1 MAISEYN
8 KVSFITSSSTKIPK
22 MLNRTGS
29 LIVLSSNL
37 SNSHKRTSLWL
48 RGNLIASGW
57 GLEKEENMN
66 NAEWIAMSYNPIF
79 SQTFGMSY
87 FSPEEDV
94 VETIDNPRSV
104 EMWLKHNHNYTD
116 TCYNNLYTYASEQFT
131 KINKDINSIKVN
143 IGNIDVKLNKYK
155 EDTYSYVVTAK
166 ENCYTYTKYWV
177 DRIIGGAPDFI
188 DSLDEIKNFLKN
200 DKENHMATLAKIQN
214 VDKYSVKREDEIT
227 GSNGKLYTYI
237 TENSSY
243 EYVDK
248 SITYEGTYTYIT
260 YDSDGNPIKN
270 TGNYTYYGTSTYKG
284 GQVSLN
290 SFQVCTGEKWKN
302 TPLDKLL
309 NLLVEPYPYKK
320 PVLNSVIINDV
331 SLSDWSNEVIEY
343 NSKVNLDTIGLDISL
358 NDASSTILTFENS
371 ILKNT
376 ASLTDGL
383 NNVTGLLNSISTITK
398 NPTTK
403 AETLDLINKEYTLN
417 PNMKYQFNYGKANVN
432 LYPQLKSLN
441 IQDTDHA
448 FAEGLT
454 EKTDFPKI
462 GKKFSFKVFWGI
474 SDQSAPV
481 TANGLNGQSNKLID
495 SKKSTGQL
503 KITNLPG
510 QYIIWIA
517 LPGALFDNSRVIMKS
532 WNSGI
537 ENDITE
543 INSVMLKKHIS
554 DKYIYNGTEY
564 KTFYLENI
572 EYTMFADTM
581 SLEVNF

>member
-1 MAISEYN
+1 MSISEYN

-37 SNSHKRTSLWL
+37 SNNHKRTSLWL
-48 RGNLIASGW
+48 RGNLISSGW

-116 TCYNNLYTYASEQFT
+116 TCYNNLYKYASDQFT
-131 KINKDINSIKVN
+131 NINENIKNINNN

-155 EDTYSYVVTAK
+155 DETYSYVATVK

-177 DRIIGGAPDFI
+177 DRIIGGAPDFL

-200 DKENHMATLAKIQN
+200 DRENNMATLSKIQN
-214 VDKYSVKREDEIT
+214 IDKYSVKREDEV
-227 GSNGKLYTYI
+227 SYDGKLYTYI
-237 TENSSY
+237 STKSTY

-248 SITYEGTYTYIT
+248 SKAYEGTYEYIT

-270 TGNYTYYGTSTYKG
+270 TGTYTYYGTSVYEG
-284 GQVSLN
+284 GQISLN

-320 PVLNSVIINDV
+320 PVLNNVVINDI
-331 SLSDWSNEVIEY
+331 SLEDWSNEVIEY
-343 NSKVNLDTIGLDISL
+343 DSNVNLDTIGLDISL
-358 NDASSTILTFENS
+358 NDTSSATLEFENS
-371 ILKNT
+371 ILNNT

-383 NNVTGLLNSISTITK
+383 NNVTGLLNSISVISK

-403 AETLDLINKEYTLN
+403 AEALDLINKEYTLN
-417 PNMKYQFNYGKANVN
+417 SNMKYQFNHGKANVN
-432 LYPQLKSLN
+432 LYPQLKSLD
-441 IQDTDHA
+441 IEDRDHA

-454 EKTDFPKI
+454 DKTDFPKI
-462 GKKFSFKVFWGI
+462 NKKFSFKVFWGI
-474 SDQSAPV
+474 TDQSAP
-481 TANGLNGQSNKLID
+481 TNANELSGQSSKFID
-495 SKKSTGQL
+495 SKESTGPL
-503 KITNLPG
+503 KISNLVG
-510 QYIIWIA
+510 QYIIWVA
-517 LPGALFDNSRVIMKS
+517 LPGPLFDNSKVVMKS

-543 INSVMLKKHIS
+543 IDSVMLKKHIS
-554 DKYIYNGTEY
+554 DKYVYNGAQY
-564 KTFYLENI
+564 KTFCLENI

-581 SLEVNF
+581 TLEVNF

>member
-1 MAISEYN
+1 MEISEYN

-29 LIVLSSNL
+29 LIVLSSIL
-37 SNSHKRTSLWL
+37 SNNHKRTSLWL
-48 RGNLIASGW
+48 RSNLIASGW

-94 VETIDNPRSV
+94 VETIDNPRSI

-116 TCYNNLYTYASEQFT
+116 TCYNNLYTYASDQFT
-131 KINKDINSIKVN
+131 NINENIKNINNN

-155 EDTYSYVVTAK
+155 DETYSYVATVK
-166 ENCYTYTKYWV
+166 EKCYTYTKYWV
-177 DRIIGGAPDFI
+177 DRIIGGAPDFL

-200 DKENHMATLAKIQN
+200 DRENNMATLAKIQN
-214 VDKYSVKREDEIT
+214 IDKYSVKREDEV
-227 GSNGKLYTYI
+227 SYDGKLYTYI
-237 TENSSY
+237 STKSTY

-248 SITYEGTYTYIT
+248 SKAYEGTYEYVT
-260 YDSDGNPIKN
+260 YDGDGNPIKN
-270 TGNYTYYGTSTYKG
+270 TGTYTYYGTSVYEG
-284 GQVSLN
+284 GQISLN

-320 PVLNSVIINDV
+320 PVLNNVVINDV
-331 SLSDWSNEVIEY
+331 SLEDWSNEVIEY
-343 NSKVNLDTIGLDISL
+343 DSNVNLNTIGLDISL
-358 NDASSTILTFENS
+358 NDASSTTLEFENS
-371 ILKNT
+371 ILNNT

-383 NNVTGLLNSISTITK
+383 NNVTGLLNSISTISK

-403 AETLDLINKEYTLN
+403 AEALDLINKEYTLN
-417 PNMKYQFNYGKANVN
+417 SNMKYQFNHGKANVN

-441 IQDTDHA
+441 IEDRDHA

-462 GKKFSFKVFWGI
+462 NKKFSFKVFWGI
-474 SDQSAPV
+474 TDQSAPT
-481 TANGLNGQSNKLID
+481 TANELSGQSSKFID
-495 SKKSTGQL
+495 SKESTGPL
-503 KITNLPG
+503 KISNLVG
-510 QYIIWIA
+510 QYIIWVA
-517 LPGALFDNSRVIMKS
+517 LPGPLFDNSKVVMKS

-543 INSVMLKKHIS
+543 IDSVMLKKHIS
-554 DKYIYNGTEY
+554 DKYVYNGAQY
-564 KTFYLENI
+564 KTFCLENI

-581 SLEVNF
+581 TLEVNF

>member
-37 SNSHKRTSLWL
+37 SNNHKRTSLWL

-131 KINKDINSIKVN
+131 KINKDINGIKVD

-155 EDTYSYVVTAK
+155 EDTYTYVATAK

-177 DRIIGGAPDFI
+177 DRIIGGAPDFL

-200 DKENHMATLAKIQN
+200 DRENHMATLAKIQN
-214 VDKYSVKREDEIT
+214 IDKYSVKREDEIT
-227 GSNGKLYTYI
+227 DGGKLYTYI
-237 TENSSY
+237 TKNSTY

-248 SITYEGTYTYIT
+248 SKTYEGTYEYIT
-260 YDSDGNPIKN
+260 YDDSGNPVEKKG
-270 TGNYTYYGTSTYKG
+270 TYTYYGTSTYKG
-284 GQVSLN
+284 GQISLN
-290 SFQVCTGEKWKN
+290 SFQVCTGEKWGN
-302 TPLDKLL
+302 TPLDQLL

-320 PVLNSVIINDV
+320 PTLDSIVINGIP
-331 SLSDWSNEVIEY
+331 LSDWTNDVIEY

-358 NDASSTILTFENS
+358 NDASSTTLIFENS

-376 ASLTDGL
+376 ASLSNGL
-383 NNVTGLLNSISTITK
+383 NNVTGLLNSISTISK

-403 AETLDLINKEYTLN
+403 SEALDLINKEFILN
-417 PNMKYQFNYGKANVN
+417 SNMKYQFSHGKANVN

-448 FAEGLT
+448 FVEGLT

-474 SDQSAPV
+474 TDQSAPV
-481 TANGLNGQSNKLID
+481 TANGLSGQSNKLID

-503 KITNLPG
+503 KITNLLG

-554 DKYIYNGTEY
+554 DKYVYNGTQY
-564 KTFYLENI
+564 KTFYLENV

-581 SLEVNF
+581 TLEVNF

>member
-37 SNSHKRTSLWL
+37 SNNHKRTSLWL

-94 VETIDNPRSV
+94 IETIDNPRSV

-116 TCYNNLYTYASEQFT
+116 TCYNNLYTYASDQFI
-131 KINKDINSIKVN
+131 KIDKNIKDINTY
-143 IGNIDVKLNKYK
+143 IGSIDVNLNKYK
-155 EDTYSYVVTAK
+155 EEIYNHIETTKD
-166 ENCYTYTKYWV
+166 NCYTYTKYWA
-177 DRIIGGAPDFI
+177 DRIIGGAPDFL

-200 DKENHMATLAKIQN
+200 DKENHMATLTKIQN
-214 VDKYSVKREDEIT
+214 IDKYSVKREDEIEKD
-227 GSNGKLYTYI
+227 GKQYTYI
-237 TENSSY
+237 KENSTY

-248 SITYEGTYTYIT
+248 TYTYIGTYTYIT
-260 YDSDGNPIKN
+260 YDDSGNKHEN
-270 TGNYTYYGTSTYKG
+270 TGTYSYYKTAIYTG
-284 GQVSLN
+284 GQISLN
-290 SFQVCTGEKWKN
+290 SFQVCTGEKWGN
-302 TPLDKLL
+302 TPLDQLL

-320 PVLNSVIINDV
+320 PTLDSIVINSIP
-331 SLSDWSNEVIEY
+331 LSDWTNDVIEY

-358 NDASSTILTFENS
+358 NDASSTKMEFENS
-371 ILKNT
+371 ILNNT
-376 ASLTDGL
+376 EELTNGL
-383 NNVTGLLNSISTITK
+383 NNVTQLLNSISTISK

-403 AETLDLINKEYTLN
+403 EEVLDLINKEHILN
-417 PNMKYQFNYGKANVN
+417 PNMKYQFNHGKANVN

-441 IQDTDHA
+441 IEDTDHA

-454 EKTDFPKI
+454 EKIDFPKI
-462 GKKFSFKVFWGI
+462 NKKFSFKVFWGI
-474 SDQSAPV
+474 TDQSVPV
-481 TANGLNGQSNKLID
+481 TADELNAQSNKLID
-495 SKKSTGQL
+495 SKESTGKL
-503 KITNLPG
+503 KITNTPG

-517 LPGALFDNSRVIMKS
+517 LPSPLFDNSRIVMKS

-543 INSVMLKKHIS
+543 INSVMLKNHIS

-581 SLEVNF
+581 TLEVNF

>member
-1 MAISEYN
+1 MEISEYN

-37 SNSHKRTSLWL
+37 SNNNKRTSLWL

-94 VETIDNPRSV
+94 VETIDNPRSI

-116 TCYNNLYTYASEQFT
+116 TCYNNLYTYASDQFT
-131 KINKDINSIKVN
+131 KINKDINGIKN
-143 IGNIDVKLNKYK
+143 DIGNIDIKLNKYK
-155 EDTYSYVVTAK
+155 DETYTYVATAK

-177 DRIIGGAPDFI
+177 DRIIGGAPDFL

-200 DKENHMATLAKIQN
+200 DRENHMATLAKIQN
-214 VDKYSVKREDEIT
+214 IDKYSVKREDEV
-227 GSNGKLYTYI
+227 SYDGKLYTYI
-237 TENSSY
+237 STKSTY

-248 SITYEGTYTYIT
+248 NITYEGTYEYIT

-270 TGNYTYYGTSTYKG
+270 TGTYTYYGTSVYEG
-284 GQVSLN
+284 GQISLN

-302 TPLDKLL
+302 TPLDILL

-320 PVLNSVIINDV
+320 PVLNNVVINDV
-331 SLSDWSNEVIEY
+331 SLEDWANEVIEY
-343 NSKVNLDTIGLDISL
+343 NSKVNLNTIVLDISL
-358 NDASSTILTFENS
+358 NDASSTTLTFENS

-376 ASLTDGL
+376 ASLANGL
-383 NNVTGLLNSISTITK
+383 NNVTGLLNSISTVTN

-403 AETLDLINKEYTLN
+403 AEALNLINKEYTLN
-417 PNMKYQFNYGKANVN
+417 ANMKYQFNHGKANVN
-432 LYPQLKSLN
+432 LYPQLKSLD
-441 IQDTDHA
+441 IEDRDHA

-454 EKTDFPKI
+454 EKTYFPKI
-462 GKKFSFKVFWGI
+462 NKKFSFKVFWGI
-474 SDQSAPV
+474 TDQSAPV
-481 TANGLNGQSNKLID
+481 TANALIGESNKLID
-495 SKKSTGQL
+495 SKESTGQL
-503 KITNLPG
+503 KITNLSG
-510 QYIIWIA
+510 QYIIWVA
-517 LPGALFDNSRVIMKS
+517 LPGPLFDNSRVIMKS

-543 INSVMLKKHIS
+543 INSVMLKNHIS
-554 DKYIYNGTEY
+554 DKYVYNGVQY

-581 SLEVNF
+581 TLEVNF

>member
-37 SNSHKRTSLWL
+37 SNNHKRTSLWL

-116 TCYNNLYTYASEQFT
+116 TCYNNLYKYASDQFT
-131 KINKDINSIKVN
+131 NINENIKNINTN

-155 EDTYSYVVTAK
+155 DETYSYVATVK

-177 DRIIGGAPDFI
+177 DRIIGGAPDFL

-200 DKENHMATLAKIQN
+200 DRENNMATLAKIQN
-214 VDKYSVKREDEIT
+214 IDKYSVKREDEV
-227 GSNGKLYTYI
+227 SYDGKLYTYI
-237 TENSSY
+237 STKSTY

-248 SITYEGTYTYIT
+248 SKAYEGTYEYVT

-270 TGNYTYYGTSTYKG
+270 TGTYTYYGTSVYEG
-284 GQVSLN
+284 GQISLN

-320 PVLNSVIINDV
+320 PVLNGVVINDV
-331 SLSDWSNEVIEY
+331 SLEDWSNEVIEY
-343 NSKVNLDTIGLDISL
+343 DSNVNLNTIGLDISL
-358 NDASSTILTFENS
+358 NDASSTTLEFENS
-371 ILKNT
+371 ILNNT

-383 NNVTGLLNSISTITK
+383 NNVTGLLNSISTISK

-403 AETLDLINKEYTLN
+403 AEALDLINKEYTLN
-417 PNMKYQFNYGKANVN
+417 SNMKYQFNHGKANVN
-432 LYPQLKSLN
+432 LYPQLKSLD
-441 IQDTDHA
+441 IEDTDHA

-462 GKKFSFKVFWGI
+462 NKKFSFKVFWGI
-474 SDQSAPV
+474 TDQSAP
-481 TANGLNGQSNKLID
+481 TNANELSGQSSKFID
-495 SKKSTGQL
+495 SKESTGPL
-503 KITNLPG
+503 KISNLVG

-517 LPGALFDNSRVIMKS
+517 LPAALFDNSRIIMKS

-543 INSVMLKKHIS
+543 IKSVMLKNHIS
-554 DKYIYNGTEY
+554 DKYVYNGVQY

-581 SLEVNF
+581 TLEVNF

>member
-37 SNSHKRTSLWL
+37 SNGHKRTSLWL

-116 TCYNNLYTYASEQFT
+116 TCYNNLYTYASDQFT
-131 KINKDINSIKVN
+131 KINKDINGIKTD

-155 EDTYSYVVTAK
+155 DETYTYVATAK

-177 DRIIGGAPDFI
+177 DRIIGGAPDFL

-200 DKENHMATLAKIQN
+200 DRENHMATLAKIQN
-214 VDKYSVKREDEIT
+214 IDKYSVKREDEV
-227 GSNGKLYTYI
+227 SYDGKLYTYI
-237 TENSSY
+237 STKSSY

-248 SITYEGTYTYIT
+248 SKTYEGTYEYIT
-260 YDSDGNPIKN
+260 YDNNGNPIKN
-270 TGNYTYYGTSTYKG
+270 IGTYTYYGTSVYEG

-320 PVLNSVIINDV
+320 PVLNSVVINDV
-331 SLSDWSNEVIEY
+331 SLEDWANEVIEY
-343 NSKVNLDTIGLDISL
+343 NSKVNLNTIGLDISL
-358 NDASSTILTFENS
+358 NDASSTTLTFENS

-376 ASLTDGL
+376 ASLANGL
-383 NNVTGLLNSISTITK
+383 NNVTGLLNSISTVTN

-403 AETLDLINKEYTLN
+403 AEALNLINKEYTLN
-417 PNMKYQFNYGKANVN
+417 ANMKYQFNHGKANVN
-432 LYPQLKSLN
+432 LYPQLKSLD
-441 IQDTDHA
+441 IEDRDHA

-454 EKTDFPKI
+454 EKTYFPKI
-462 GKKFSFKVFWGI
+462 NKKFSFKVFWGI
-474 SDQSAPV
+474 TDQSVPI
-481 TANGLNGQSNKLID
+481 TANGLSGQSNKLID
-495 SKKSTGQL
+495 SKESTGQL
-503 KITNLPG
+503 KITNLSG
-510 QYIIWIA
+510 QYIIWVA
-517 LPGALFDNSRVIMKS
+517 LPGPLFDNSRVIMKS

-543 INSVMLKKHIS
+543 INSVMLKNHIS
-554 DKYIYNGTEY
+554 DKYVYNGVQY

-581 SLEVNF
+581 TLEVNF